1 MKRCSWVNLD
11 NPLYVAYHDKEWG
24 RAVHDDHVL
33 FELLCLETYQSGL
46 SWETVLNK
54 RQEFRQVFHHYNIEK
69 VAAMSDADLEI
80 ILQNPRVIRHR
91 LKLFST
97 RQNARSIIL
106 IQKEFGSFDRYVW
119 SFVDNKVQ
127 VNSVNNYN
135 DVPASTTLSERLSKD
150 LKNAVLNLLVQLAS
164 ILLFRPQVWLMTMKI
179 YVISSNI
186 NVICFK

>member
-91 LKLFST
+91 LKLFSA

-106 IQKEFGSFDRYVW
+106 IQKEFGSFDRYIW

-150 LKNAVLNLLVQLAS
+150 LKKRGFKFVGPTCLYSFIQAAGMVNDHE
-164 ILLFRPQVWLMTMKI
+164 
-179 YVISSNI
+179 NI
-186 NVICFK
+186 CDFK

>member
-80 ILQNPRVIRHR
+80 ILQNPRVISHR

-106 IQKEFGSFDRYVW
+106 IQKEFGSFDRSIW

-150 LKNAVLNLLVQLAS
+150 LKKRGFKFVGPTCLYSFIQAAGMVNDHE
-164 ILLFRPQVWLMTMKI
+164 
-179 YVISSNI
+179 NI
-186 NVICFK
+186 CDFK

>member
-80 ILQNPRVIRHR
+80 ILQNPRIIRHR

-106 IQKEFGSFDRYVW
+106 IQKEFGSFDRSIW

-135 DVPASTTLSERLSKD
+135 DVPANTTLSERLSKD
-150 LKNAVLNLLVQLAS
+150 LKKRGFKFVGPTCLYSFIQAAGMVNDHE
-164 ILLFRPQVWLMTMKI
+164 
-179 YVISSNI
+179 NI
-186 NVICFK
+186 CDFK

>member
-97 RQNARSIIL
+97 R
-106 IQKEFGSFDRYVW
+106 
-119 SFVDNKVQ
+119 
-127 VNSVNNYN
+127 
-135 DVPASTTLSERLSKD
+135 
-150 LKNAVLNLLVQLAS
+150 
-164 ILLFRPQVWLMTMKI
+164 
-179 YVISSNI
+179 
-186 NVICFK
+186 

>member
-1 MKRCSWVNLD
+1 M
-11 NPLYVAYHDKEWG
+11 G

-106 IQKEFGSFDRYVW
+106 IQKEFGSFDRYIW

-164 ILLFRPQVWLMTMKI
+164 ILLFRPRVWLMTMKI